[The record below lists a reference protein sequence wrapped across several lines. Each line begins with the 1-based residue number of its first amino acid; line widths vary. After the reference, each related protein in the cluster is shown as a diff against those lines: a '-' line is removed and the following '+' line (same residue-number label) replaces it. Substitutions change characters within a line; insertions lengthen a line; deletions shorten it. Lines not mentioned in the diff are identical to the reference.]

1 LRTRTSVVIAHRLST
16 IRNADR
22 IIVMHRGLIVEDG
35 NHETLLARQGY
46 YARLHRH
53 QLASWQAA

>member
-1 LRTRTSVVIAHRLST
+1 
-16 IRNADR
+16 
-22 IIVMHRGLIVEDG
+22 MHRGQIVEDG

-53 QLASWQAA
+53 QRASKQKAA

>member
-1 LRTRTSVVIAHRLST
+1 VVIAHRLST

-22 IIVMHRGLIVEDG
+22 IIVMHRGRIVEDG
-35 NHETLLARQGY
+35 SHAALLAHQGY

-53 QLASWQAA
+53 QLSSRQAA

>member
-1 LRTRTSVVIAHRLST
+1 VIAHRLST

-22 IIVMHRGLIVEDG
+22 IIVMHRGRIVEDG
-35 NHETLLARQGY
+35 NHETLLARNGY

-53 QLASWQAA
+53 QLAARTEG